1 MKKPENLVPSSPL
14 MGKKHNKAAAAPLRL
29 GLSMSNPV
37 VGIGDS
43 FSFASTL
50 SPVAFTTLVGV
61 QSVNFSGDK
70 VATEKTTT
78 MATPNGID
86 TFIGSTQDPGS
97 CDVKCLYEP
106 GDATQ
111 LALEAIRLAALP
123 VPMKAL
129 YGSSNSTSF
138 SGIVESMTRAFPLEK
153 PATLDVKIKITG
165 PWTII

>member
-1 MKKPENLVPSSPL
+1 
-14 MGKKHNKAAAAPLRL
+14 MG
-29 GLSMSNPV
+29 NPV

-43 FSFASTL
+43 FEFATVA
-50 SPVAFTTLVGV
+50 SPTTFTTLVGV
-61 QSVNFSGDK
+61 QSINFSGDK

-78 MATPNGID
+78 MANADGVD

-106 GDATQ
+106 GDSTQ
-111 LALEAIRLAALP
+111 VALEAIRLAAQP
-123 VPMKAL
+123 VQMKAL
-129 YGSSNSTSF
+129 YGSSNSTTF

-165 PWTII
+165 PWTIA